1 MPALDKK
8 PDLKPCPF
16 CGADLDVK
24 WARNNPSARCVTAD
38 CMGAKLPV
46 ICLDVPGSIEAWNT
60 RAAARETPFQAGQRL
75 RRELMIK
82 SYLWGAG
89 STISEME
96 EVMRGF
102 MSPESPSGASS
113 V

>member
-1 MPALDKK
+1 
-8 PDLKPCPF
+8 
-16 CGADLDVK
+16 
-24 WARNNPSARCVTAD
+24 
-38 CMGAKLPV
+38 MGAKLPV

-60 RAAARETPFQAGQRL
+60 RAAALETPFQAGQRL

-82 SYLWGAG
+82 SYMWGAG

-102 MSPESPSGASS
+102 MSPEAPLGASS